1 MASNKLWRSIALN
14 VLLAL
19 GAVVV
24 LLPFVWMISLS
35 VKPENEIYT
44 PAIHFLPHAW
54 IG

>member
-24 LLPFVWMISLS
+24 PSLLFGCSR
-35 VKPENEIYT
+35 
-44 PAIHFLPHAW
+44 FL
-54 IG
+54 